1 VSVDWT
7 DSTTGNTPFGAR
19 QRGLTNTGLDGV
31 MAPLPMTFV
40 DVQDGEALLR
50 ALDEAG
56 RQEAR

>member
-1 VSVDWT
+1 
-7 DSTTGNTPFGAR
+7 
-19 QRGLTNTGLDGV
+19 